1 MISLTTFREDAGDI
15 TADPTGRTDGDTTT
29 WSYDEATGLLIRKTW
44 ADGTHEDT
52 AYNALNFKSTLT
64 DARGVVTT
72 WGYNLKKGVNNS
84 VSLQRLHARHPV
96 RLQPPQPADPGH
108 GRLRLARPH
117 VHPLQRTGH
126 RQHHHRRELLPAP
139 GKL

>member
-15 TADPTGRTDGDTTT
+15 TADPTGRTDGDVTT
-29 WSYDEATGLLIRKTW
+29 WSYDDATGLLIRKTW

-72 WGYNLKKGVNNS
+72 WGYNLKRGS
-84 VSLQRLHARHPV
+84 TTPSPTATPRPVSSTP
-96 RLQPPQPADPGH
+96 
-108 GRLRLARPH
+108 
-117 VHPLQRTGH
+117 TTTSTS
-126 RQHHHRRELLPAP
+126 
-139 GKL
+139 